1 MDSSPCRQCA
11 CRGYLEMG
19 PNECACTHTQQDHAA
34 VTLPPRRCASG
45 TLFSTSENPA
55 TYRSMCTLCNG
66 AYYVHVPTPTQTP
79 ITPIVRSGYNFTT
92 TNSSSSSS
100 GSPALARYIQP
111 PPSPLSN
118 NAGALLTT
126 PAPPNLRLWSPPSA
140 SASGST
146 NDRRRAPHGV
156 SASPLTSVP
165 VISRRAGRSGDPT
178 RSSNPSRRQLA
189 QRTTH
194 TIKYLVVIH
203 PEPVYGTVTTEF
215 DRLFRELRCPVPQKI
230 GSFLRQAESLGL
242 SFKFEV
248 TARSDEFAGPIF
260 DTQLTNHLDGKRF
273 VFSRPHSASSA
284 STVMIS
290 PYTWSFLMT
299 GKSQRSALGAK
310 LSSSRK
316 STEDVTH
323 KDLVANADKLPV
335 PSPHHD
341 HRIVFVVPLEFIVTG
356 PLDGG
361 GLHLCLAPRLWNK
374 HFHPEIHE
382 EDTEFTCADGCSEQL
397 SADSDMDFDIAEFAP
412 LMSVDS
418 TNIGV
423 SLFLPRPVSPV
434 NTMPLS
440 PLHMPRIMSFD
451 GPASSAPSSANPATS
466 TIITYPSVPLQTRQQ
481 SPTAAVAAWRGRIAA
496 ARTTMRSLLSDDPAT
511 ITISANTASVAA
523 QSFIDTIK
531 SWCRCPEAS
540 RTDEQSIGATLIGLT
555 PTSIV
560 TGEFDVS
567 ISDGVGHGVLRSF
580 WSEVIR
586 MITEDS
592 GHWQSTCDGYWV
604 PIVTSLPPCDE
615 DVVSYQA
622 YGIIFRTAMLMDLE
636 ILPVSPVIVLFLLSD
651 YTTAIT
657 SSFTTAIAPIGSQR
671 LLAWPP
677 PLVNNA
683 ATGRMELSIAPATDL
698 YSMILDVDASA
709 QITQL
714 RHLPANAQAELG
726 YRLQCQ
732 VFFGNQLARRTP
744 DHVVYSSMRQA
755 FDCLISDRMTL
766 REHIITEDSAST
778 IIEGMFSGRILSSP
792 EQVIRLLAI
801 NVTPVGGILNDIITR
816 FKLHLERYLR
826 GASTPTQNDGSDLFG
841 EGVATDPLLRT
852 RLFLRCVTG
861 SEFLP
866 ACPQQQ
872 IRLNFHTHWNHHW
885 GGHVGIHIHTCFYAV
900 DVLLNESSALIVE
913 QEILADTSIST
924 DFDRW
929 IHSCISGNAFDHYNT
944 SVRLLSHSG

>member
-1 MDSSPCRQCA
+1 
-11 CRGYLEMG
+11 MG
-19 PNECACTHTQQDHAA
+19 ANECACTHTQQDHTA
-34 VTLPPRRCASG
+34 VALPPRRCASG
-45 TLFSTSENPA
+45 TFFSTSENPA

-66 AYYVHVPTPTQTP
+66 AYYVHVPTPTQAP
-79 ITPIVRSGYNFTT
+79 ITPIICSTYNFTT
-92 TNSSSSSS
+92 AHSSSSSS
-100 GSPALARYIQP
+100 GSPALAWYIQP
-111 PPSPLSN
+111 PPSPLSSN
-118 NAGALLTT
+118 HDSGASLTT

-140 SASGST
+140 PASGST

-165 VISRRAGRSGDPT
+165 IISRRAGRSGDPT
-178 RSSNPSRRQLA
+178 RSSNPPRRQLT
-189 QRTTH
+189 QRTIH

-203 PEPVYGTVTTEF
+203 PEPVYGTVTTDF

-242 SFKFEV
+242 SFKFKV
-248 TARSDEFAGPIF
+248 TVRPEEFAGPMF
-260 DTQLTNHLDGKRF
+260 DIQLNNHLDGKGF
-273 VFSRPHSASSA
+273 VFSRPHGTSST
-284 STVMIS
+284 STVMMS

-316 STEDVTH
+316 SAEDVMH
-323 KDLVANADKLPV
+323 KDLVANAAKLPV

-341 HRIVFVVPLEFIVTG
+341 HRIVFVVPIEFIITG
-356 PLDGG
+356 PLDGQ

-374 HFHPEIHE
+374 HLHPEIHE
-382 EDTEFTCADGCSEQL
+382 EDSEFTCADGCSEQL
-397 SADSDMDFDIAEFAP
+397 SADSDMDSDFAEFAP
-412 LMSVDS
+412 QMSVDS
-418 TNIGV
+418 ADIGG
-423 SLFLPRPVSPV
+423 SLFLPRAVSPV
-434 NTMPLS
+434 NRIPLS
-440 PLHMPRIMSFD
+440 PLLMPQIMSFD
-451 GPASSAPSSANPATS
+451 GPASSAPSSANTATS
-466 TIITYPSVPLQTRQQ
+466 TIMTYPSVPLQPRRQ

-496 ARTTMRSLLSDDPAT
+496 ARTTMQSLLSDGPAP

-531 SWCRCPEAS
+531 SWCRHPGAS
-540 RTDEQSIGATLIGLT
+540 RTDEQSIDATLIGLT

-615 DVVSYQA
+615 DIVSYQA
-622 YGIIFRTAMLMDLE
+622 YGIIFCTAMLMDLE

-651 YTTAIT
+651 YTTAVT
-657 SSFTTAIAPIGSQR
+657 SSFIAAVAPIGSQR

-677 PLVNNA
+677 PLVTNA

-698 YSMILDVDASA
+698 YSMILDVDSSA

-714 RHLPANAQAELG
+714 RRLPVNAQAELG

-732 VFFGNQLARRTP
+732 VFFGNQFARGTP
-744 DHVVYSSMRQA
+744 DHIVYSSMRQA

-766 REHIITEDSAST
+766 CEHIITEDSAGT
-778 IIEGMFSGRILSSP
+778 VIEGMFSGRILSSP
-792 EQVIRLLAI
+792 EQVIRLLSI
-801 NVTPVGGILNDIITR
+801 NVTPVGGVLNDIITR

-826 GASTPTQNDGSDLFG
+826 GCGTPTQNDGSDIFG
-841 EGVATDPLLRT
+841 EGVAVDPLLCT

-872 IRLNFHTHWNHHW
+872 IRLNFQTQWNHHW

-900 DVLLNESSALIVE
+900 DVLLNESSVLIVE
-913 QEILADTSIST
+913 QEILADMSIST

-944 SVRLLSHSG
+944 SVRLPSLNDTLLITPT